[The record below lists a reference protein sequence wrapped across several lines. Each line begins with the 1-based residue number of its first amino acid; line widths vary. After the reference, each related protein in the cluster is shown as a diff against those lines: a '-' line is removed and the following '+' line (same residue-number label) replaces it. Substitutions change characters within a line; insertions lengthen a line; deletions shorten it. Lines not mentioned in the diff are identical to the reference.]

1 MLDIIWK
8 YILIFL
14 YSWNSLCKLKPHPM
28 LALQSI
34 KHFFQVFS
42 KFQHRLINV
51 GCYFITWLRC
61 LKAANQFTGTC
72 RVVWCNIDKKTFN
85 IIQLRR
91 MDVYLLQLI
100 LWKMESSSI
109 AISLPLD
116 VCWHFRWDDLLFAI
130 SSCLKC

>member
-1 MLDIIWK
+1 
-8 YILIFL
+8 
-14 YSWNSLCKLKPHPM
+14 M

-72 RVVWCNIDKKTFN
+72 RVVCCNIDKKTFN

-91 MDVYLLQLI
+91 MEFSYNLFCEKWKALQLRFLCHLMSVGI
-100 LWKMESSSI
+100 FVETICCLQ
-109 AISLPLD
+109 
-116 VCWHFRWDDLLFAI
+116 FRAV
-130 SSCLKC
+130 